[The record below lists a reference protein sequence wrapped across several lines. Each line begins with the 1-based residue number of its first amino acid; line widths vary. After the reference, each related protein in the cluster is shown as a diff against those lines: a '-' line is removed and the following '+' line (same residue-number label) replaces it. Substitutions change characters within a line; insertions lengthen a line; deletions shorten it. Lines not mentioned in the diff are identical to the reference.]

1 MPRTS
6 EEIKNEVIYRIS
18 GDTRIDPSRIKVEIS
33 DGQVVL
39 SGSVQSITAR
49 DAAESD
55 SWAVKDVF
63 NVNNRLSIQF
73 PKTYSVPSDDAIREN
88 LVKLYSTD
96 PDLYLEKIEISIQ
109 NGNVILDGAVD
120 NFYKKLRAEQMTRNT
135 GGVVEVHNKIAVVP
149 SRDLSDE
156 LIGRNLAHKLHRSA
170 VADGNPITVE
180 VNKGHVVLT
189 GSVPN
194 RSVFDA
200 AEDIVRYTEGV
211 VDFKNSISI
220 RA

>member
-6 EEIKNEVIYRIS
+6 EEIKNEVVYRIS
-18 GDTRIDPSRIKVEIS
+18 GDIRIDPSRIKVEIS
-33 DGQVVL
+33 DGQVDL
-39 SGSVQSITAR
+39 SGSVHSISAR
-49 DAAESD
+49 EAAESD
-55 SWAVKDVF
+55 AWAVKEVSK
-63 NVNNRLSIQF
+63 VKNRLAIRF
-73 PKTYSVPSDDAIREN
+73 PKDYSVPSDDAIRES
-88 LVKLYSTD
+88 LSKLFSTD
-96 PDLYLEKIEISIQ
+96 PDLYLEKIESSVQ
-109 NGNVILDGAVD
+109 NGNVSLDGTVD
-120 NFYKKLRAEQMTRNT
+120 NFYKKLHAEQMTRNT

-149 SRDLSDE
+149 SRDISDE

-189 GSVPN
+189 GTVSN

-211 VDFKNSISI
+211 VNFENRILI
-220 RA
+220 RS